1 MDTLD
6 SLDTTGPAL
15 TATGAGS
22 GAGSGAGQVVPDTSQ
37 QPASFLDEALGA
49 LPFPQQ

>member
-15 TATGAGS
+15 TATGA

>member
-1 MDTLD
+1 MDT
-6 SLDTTGPAL
+6 LDTTGPAL
-15 TATGAGS
+15 TATGAGAGS

-49 LPFPQQ
+49 LPFPQK

>member
-1 MDTLD
+1 MDT
-6 SLDTTGPAL
+6 LDTTGPAL
-15 TATGAGS
+15 TATGAG
-22 GAGSGAGQVVPDTSQ
+22 AGAGQVVPDSSQ